1 MFKNAIKFNDLF
13 YLIVPWPLGT
23 FISTQVFHTFF
34 LPFMVQTKRHAHECH
49 CFDKPSIFHYLL
61 IGILLLLPILVEKIS
76 EKNNY
81 IMVAKTSRRIKK
93 ILHFGWLICFIL
105 LLSVKFLFE
114 AVPKI

>member
-49 CFDKPSIFHYLL
+49 CFDEPSIFHYLL
-61 IGILLLLPILVEKIS
+61 IGILLLLPILVEKIA

-81 IMVAKTSRRIKK
+81 IMVAKISRRIKK

-114 AVPKI
+114 AVPKT